1 MDIKKLI
8 ISVSLLFSINIA
20 NADSKT
26 IFGITDNNFE
36 AALGP
41 VSGYPQDDVLLTG
54 TSIVIGRMEEH
65 EDIGNACYIE
75 AGDLDTEDYTYNGQE
90 HHADVRFIGAGCRV
104 HFGNKSRSFIRLIA
118 GLNIAM
124 GNGDIPSL
132 NLNYDFTMP
141 SMALG
146 VEIIPFNGLS
156 DRYEVIKDWSYIII
170 MDYADNDGGK
180 YKRLQHNVTGYF

>member
-1 MDIKKLI
+1 MNIKKLI
-8 ISVSLLFSINIA
+8 ISVALLLSANIV

-41 VSGYPQDDVLLTG
+41 VLGYPQDDVLLTG

-65 EDIGNACYIE
+65 ENIGSACYIE
-75 AGDLDTEDYTYNGQE
+75 AGDLDAEDYTYNGQE

-104 HFGNKSRSFIRLIA
+104 HLGNKSQSFIRPIA
-118 GLNIAM
+118 GLNLAM
-124 GNGDIPSL
+124 GNSDVPSL

-146 VEIIPFNGLS
+146 IEIIPFNSLS
-156 DRYEVIKDWSYIII
+156 DRYEAIKDLSYIII

-180 YKRLQHNVTGYF
+180 YKRLQHNITGRF